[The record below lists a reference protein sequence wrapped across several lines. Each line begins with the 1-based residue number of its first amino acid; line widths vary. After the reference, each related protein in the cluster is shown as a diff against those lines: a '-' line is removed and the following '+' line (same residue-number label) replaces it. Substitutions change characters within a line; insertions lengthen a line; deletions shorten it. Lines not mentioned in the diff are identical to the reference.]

1 MNRQNTQQAVA
12 TENLETQMKA
22 NGHFLGAVSYDPVSD
37 SVYDGDAR
45 DFIGKENK
53 LVNMDALRKA
63 RVLAESG
70 DIDKANKLKIFSN
83 KYLQMMANKLK
94 IDKILEETRKPYYMV
109 GNSIVGAAG
118 ATATTDYETIRR
130 TGDLLDGVL
139 GQEHTNEDYQ
149 AINIAEKVDKN
160 AVRFEYIKRS
170 SARMIAQKGLS
181 DYDEALPLRHTYTT
195 GTKDIFAYGMQFVS
209 SMRDNID
216 TKTDVV
222 ADFTKQVPDAMLAAK
237 NEDVITLLNAITG
250 TNQGDWDAFSSGIAT
265 VDASGQ
271 VQTAEDAVK
280 AYGRPL
286 VSVFNSD
293 SFKGYMKNQQGVNF
307 IREQD
312 QIAAKSTSTAP
323 SKTGQLVGNAGVTYF
338 IDDALTAATYVLAS
352 KTGYMKYFQAMT
364 IQSSYKNPKTSGQTE
379 QRFWYDFAG
388 FEEANTSAVYKGT
401 SVLT

>member
-1 MNRQNTQQAVA
+1 MNTKNIAQTAHAESLEEKLQNG
-12 TENLETQMKA
+12 
-22 NGHFLGAVSYDPVSD
+22 GHFLGSVSYDPTTDKVF
-37 SVYDGDAR
+37 DGDAR
-45 DFIGKENK
+45 DYLGKENELIDVANYK
-53 LVNMDALRKA
+53 KA
-63 RVLAESG
+63 QVLGASG
-70 DIDKANKLKIFSN
+70 DLDKANKLKIFSN
-83 KYLQMMANKLK
+83 RYLQMMANKFK
-94 IDKILEETRKPYYMV
+94 IDKALESSRQPYYAI
-109 GNSIVGAAG
+109 GDRIVGAAG

-130 TGDLLDGVL
+130 TGDLLSGVL

-160 AVRFEYIKRS
+160 SVRFEYIKRT
-170 SARMIAQKGLS
+170 SARMIAQSNLG
-181 DYDEALPLRHTYTT
+181 DEDEALPLRHTYTT

-216 TKTDVV
+216 TKIDVV
-222 ADFTKQVPDAMLAAK
+222 ADFVSQVPDAMLAAK
-237 NEDVITLLNAITG
+237 NADVITLLNAITG
-250 TNQGDWDAFSSGIAT
+250 NNQGDWDAFSSGIAT

-286 VSVFNSD
+286 VAVFD
-293 SFKGYMKNQQGVNF
+293 STAFKGYMKNQQGVNF

-312 QIAAKSTSTAP
+312 QIAAKSTSTAAA
-323 SKTGQLVGNAGVTYF
+323 KTGQLVGNAGVTYY
-338 IDDALTAATYVLAS
+338 IDEALTAATYVLAS

-364 IQSSYKNPKTSGQTE
+364 IQSSYKNPKTSGQQE

-388 FEEANTSAVYKGT
+388 FEEANTSAQYKGT